1 MGEDNSVLAAIARIA
16 AEMDA
21 IQAKIDANVRLEQ
34 HEIDRFDGIHREL
47 SKLREQWIVEECQR
61 GTPQW
66 RVAELAGVSPGR
78 VSQIMALYKGA

>member
-1 MGEDNSVLAAIARIA
+1 MGEDNSVAATIARISE
-16 AEMDA
+16 EMKA
-21 IQAKIDANVRLEQ
+21 IQVKIDAGVRLEQ

-66 RVAELAGVSPGR
+66 RVAELAGVSPAR

>member
-1 MGEDNSVLAAIARIA
+1 MGEDNNIMAAIARIS
-16 AEMDA
+16 AEMNA

-34 HEIDRFDGIHREL
+34 HEIDRFDGIRREL
-47 SKLREQWIVEECQR
+47 SKLREQWVVEECSR

-66 RVAELAGVSPGR
+66 RVAEIVGVSPGR